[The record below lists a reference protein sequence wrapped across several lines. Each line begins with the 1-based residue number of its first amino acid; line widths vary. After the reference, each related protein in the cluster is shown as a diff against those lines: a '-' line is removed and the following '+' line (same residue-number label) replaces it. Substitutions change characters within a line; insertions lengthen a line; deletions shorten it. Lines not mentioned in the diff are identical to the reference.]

1 MAENVFLMSTQVD
14 GDTTMAALAHLS
26 ALVASF
32 LGPLLILVLADDND
46 TLVKENAKN
55 ALNFQII
62 IFIAVVI
69 SGALTVVLIGLLMLP
84 VVALVDLVLV
94 IIATVK
100 ANNGEVY
107 SYPFTPSIV

>member
-1 MAENVFLMSTQVD
+1 MSTQVD

-32 LGPLLILVLADDND
+32 LGPLLILVLADDTD